1 MQQPPCPRRSTAYH
15 FNPKPASPRF
25 LSHSLVELLNQIS
38 PTFKKNFAV
47 LQKKRWCLC
56 SISAPCL
63 PPHER
68 VG

>member
-1 MQQPPCPRRSTAYH
+1 MSPCQPRGSRRALRLRACGLSTALSCRSTAYH

-47 LQKKRWCLC
+47 LQKKR
-56 SISAPCL
+56 
-63 PPHER
+63 
-68 VG
+68 

>member
-1 MQQPPCPRRSTAYH
+1 MCHGMSPCSGFKDKYLGYLLSDPFPCRSTAYH

-47 LQKKRWCLC
+47 LQKKR
-56 SISAPCL
+56 
-63 PPHER
+63 
-68 VG
+68 

>member
-1 MQQPPCPRRSTAYH
+1 MSACSGSMDNNWRHPSDSFHIRRSTAYH

-47 LQKKRWCLC
+47 LQKKR
-56 SISAPCL
+56 
-63 PPHER
+63 
-68 VG
+68 